1 MHEDRAIAPH
11 QPTIPNGNTH
21 MHSARKQEIH
31 KTQLLYGQRGTD
43 APSTQNGSKLYSL
56 LSPRVIDRPPHWFLL
71 SVVGFSVSSL
81 IIILLGIP
89 LAVHAN
95 ESSSNADPSSSV
107 EATPVAPLPPPPP
120 LPASEDRNSTFSEAV
135 STIDAATVTINDY
148 VLGAGDRLQIEVFES
163 PEYSGEFE
171 VLADGTLRM
180 PFVNAV
186 QVRGRTIDQ
195 ASRLLSQQ
203 YSAILRR
210 PFVSIRV
217 LETRPIML
225 AVTGEVNRPGSYS
238 ISPSDTDGLPTVT
251 QAIQLAGGI
260 TQSANIRSI
269 QVQRTLPSGQE
280 SPSVISVDL
289 WKLLQEA
296 DLRQDIALQD
306 GDRLI
311 VPEALILDLD
321 EATEIASATFSP
333 ESVTVNVVGEVGSPG
348 AVQVP
353 PNTPLNQA
361 ILAAGGFTSRSR
373 RGRVDLVRLNPNG
386 TVTKREINVDLS
398 ENAND
403 ENNPLLR
410 PNDTVIVTRSTFTR
424 VTDTVTRALAP
435 FTSVFSLL
443 RIFGL

>member
-1 MHEDRAIAPH
+1 MVDTHSVRQQQMNRTWAIAPERATMPKGRAPVH
-11 QPTIPNGNTH
+11 PVGVI
-21 MHSARKQEIH
+21 ARLPQWFV
-31 KTQLLYGQRGTD
+31 L
-43 APSTQNGSKLYSL
+43 SL
-56 LSPRVIDRPPHWFLL
+56 
-71 SVVGFSVSSL
+71 VGFSASSL
-81 IIILLGIP
+81 AIILGGIP
-89 LAVHAN
+89 VTAHAN
-95 ESSSNADPSSSV
+95 EVPSHSTPSSSV

-120 LPASEDRNSTFSEAV
+120 SSPESEDRNAV
-135 STIDAATVTINDY
+135 SSETVNTIDAATVTINDY
-148 VLGAGDRLQIEVFES
+148 VLGAGDRLQIDVFES

-195 ASRLLSQQ
+195 ASQLLSQQ
-203 YSAILRR
+203 YAAILRR

-269 QVQRTLPSGQE
+269 QVQRTLSTGQE
-280 SPSVISVDL
+280 PPSVISVDL

-296 DLRQDIALQD
+296 DLQQDIALQD

-311 VPEALILDLD
+311 VPEASILDLD

-333 ESVTVNVVGEVGSPG
+333 ESVNVNVVGEVGSPG

-361 ILAAGGFTSRSR
+361 ILAAGGFTGRSR

-386 TVTKREINVDLS
+386 TVTKREIDVDLS